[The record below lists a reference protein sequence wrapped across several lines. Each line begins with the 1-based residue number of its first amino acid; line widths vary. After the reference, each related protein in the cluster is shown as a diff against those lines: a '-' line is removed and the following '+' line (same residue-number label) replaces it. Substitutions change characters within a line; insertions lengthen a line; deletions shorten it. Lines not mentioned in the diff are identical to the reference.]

1 MSEWSKL
8 SDDDKMII
16 TECAKE
22 SAVYER
28 NIWNNTEKEAVN
40 IIKNEDITVTKVSDE
55 ERQSLRGKLQPI
67 YDKYCTGYNDMIEK
81 NEKE

>member
-1 MSEWSKL
+1 M

-67 YDKYCTGYNDMIEK
+67 YDKYCIGYNDMIEK